1 MRAASYIYIN
11 EPDSGTE
18 VTLGTTESV
27 LGGFSK
33 EEADLEKRF
42 WPDSSTIL
50 GLTFALPPAVLG
62 PQVLPLTPSAGTAK

>member
-1 MRAASYIYIN
+1 MIFEIENIYNFSEIRNMHDMILMRAASYIYIN

-42 WPDSSTIL
+42 
-50 GLTFALPPAVLG
+50 
-62 PQVLPLTPSAGTAK
+62 

>member
-1 MRAASYIYIN
+1 MN

-42 WPDSSTIL
+42 
-50 GLTFALPPAVLG
+50 
-62 PQVLPLTPSAGTAK
+62 

>member
-1 MRAASYIYIN
+1 MILMRAASYIYIN
-11 EPDSGTE
+11 LPDSGTE

-42 WPDSSTIL
+42 
-50 GLTFALPPAVLG
+50 
-62 PQVLPLTPSAGTAK
+62 

>member
-1 MRAASYIYIN
+1 MRAASYKYIN

-33 EEADLEKRF
+33 DEADLEKRF
-42 WPDSSTIL
+42 
-50 GLTFALPPAVLG
+50 
-62 PQVLPLTPSAGTAK
+62 